1 MSLIVKKGNFLR
13 TRVYYT
19 TTSRCPLLHSAQK
32 PYLLHGSWTAIGQLL
47 AKSLEISPA
56 VGDFYGTE
64 IEILAD
70 CTGPKFGQHRDHL
83 HCTAK

>member
-1 MSLIVKKGNFLR
+1 MGTQGLVA
-13 TRVYYT
+13 
-19 TTSRCPLLHSAQK
+19 SACKIQAQRNIWG
-32 PYLLHGSWTAIGQLL
+32 H
-47 AKSLEISPA
+47 AKSLEINPA

>member
-1 MSLIVKKGNFLR
+1 MHDCFDYVPNSYNKYYRKCIYKDVTLHTDPSIR
-13 TRVYYT
+13 DRVH
-19 TTSRCPLLHSAQK
+19 P
-32 PYLLHGSWTAIGQLL
+32 
-47 AKSLEISPA
+47 KSLEISPA

-64 IEILAD
+64 IDILAD

>member
-1 MSLIVKKGNFLR
+1 MDKPSVYALALDENRLFSSGSDGEIKEWDPNSGEFRQMTIVLVR
-13 TRVYYT
+13 
-19 TTSRCPLLHSAQK
+19 
-32 PYLLHGSWTAIGQLL
+32 

-64 IEILAD
+64 IDILAD
-70 CTGPKFGQHRDHL
+70 CTDPKFGQHRDHL

>member
-1 MSLIVKKGNFLR
+1 MLTKCTLIIQLCNLYGIRKGRIMIYNELR
-13 TRVYYT
+13 HYEINNVQ
-19 TTSRCPLLHSAQK
+19 P
-32 PYLLHGSWTAIGQLL
+32 
-47 AKSLEISPA
+47 KSLEISPA

>member
-1 MSLIVKKGNFLR
+1 MDQTMLHVSNKQHFRYFVFL
-13 TRVYYT
+13 
-19 TTSRCPLLHSAQK
+19 S
-32 PYLLHGSWTAIGQLL
+32 AIGTRSPHSSSELL
-47 AKSLEISPA
+47 MSYFGPNQADAKSLEISPV

-64 IEILAD
+64 NKILAD